1 MNSSKGKTSSTSQQ
15 ASPASATHRTLKR
28 TLWVIFAAAVL
39 INLPWEVAQMSLYVA
54 EGSVALSLWYCFLAS
69 LGDGLLVLL
78 IFAAGWLVFRR
89 RYWFTQPGV
98 RGYLL
103 MLTTGASIAFVIEWV
118 ATGIAGQWGY
128 AEGMPL
134 VLGVGLAPL
143 MQMLV
148 LPPLIFRIVTAW
160 RRHGLS
166 GEARKAR

>member
-1 MNSSKGKTSSTSQQ
+1 MNSSKGKTSGAAQ
-15 ASPASATHRTLKR
+15 PASATRRTLKR
-28 TLWVIFAAAVL
+28 TLWVIFTAAVL

-54 EGSVALSLWYCFLAS
+54 EGSVVISLWYCFLAS
-69 LGDGLLVLL
+69 IGDGLLVLL

-89 RYWFTQPGV
+89 QDWFTQPGV

-103 MLTTGASIAFVIEWV
+103 MLAAGASIAVVVEWV
-118 ATGIAGQWGY
+118 ASGIAGQWAY

-143 MQMLV
+143 IQMLV
-148 LPPLIFRIVTAW
+148 LPPLIFRIVSAW